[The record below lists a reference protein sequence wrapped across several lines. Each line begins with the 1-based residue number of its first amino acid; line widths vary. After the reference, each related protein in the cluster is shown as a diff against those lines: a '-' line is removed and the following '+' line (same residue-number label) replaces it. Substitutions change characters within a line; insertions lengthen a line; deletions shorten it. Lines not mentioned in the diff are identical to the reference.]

1 MSTSAPSLLAEIRWH
16 ERVAPVYTDTH
27 CHLEMVEGQVPHEIV
42 SRANAATVDT
52 LLTVGVDLASSA
64 ECVHTASAIP
74 GVWAVVGIHPHNAME
89 ATSGVLERLT
99 QLARHPR
106 VVGIGETGLDYY
118 RDHSPRD
125 LQRIAFRNH
134 IALAKKLNKSLVIH
148 CRDAHDDLLD
158 VLADQGAP
166 QRVVFHCFS
175 GDIDVVKRCADQGWY
190 MSFSGTVTFT
200 NAQELREVAAHAP
213 GELLLTETDAPYLS
227 PHPLR
232 GQTNEPA
239 RVTYVAATLADL
251 HGMSEQQM
259 AQLTS
264 ANACRAFSLPARDVV
279 A

>member
-1 MSTSAPSLLAEIRWH
+1 M
-16 ERVAPVYTDTH
+16 YTDTH
-27 CHLEMVEGQVPHEIV
+27 CHLEMLEGQLPNEIV
-42 SRANAATVDT
+42 ARANAAGVDT

-64 ECVHTASAIP
+64 ECVHTAGAIG

-89 ATSGVLERLT
+89 ATRGVLERMM

-118 RDHSPRD
+118 RDHAPRD
-125 LQRIAFRNH
+125 LQRDAFRAQ
-134 IALAKKLNKSLVIH
+134 IAMAKRLGKTLVIH

-158 VLADQGAP
+158 VLADEGAP

-175 GDIDVVKRCADQGWY
+175 GDADLVTVCAEHGWY

-200 NAQELREVAAHAP
+200 NAPDLRAAAAKAP
-213 GELLLTETDAPYLS
+213 VELLLTETDSPYLS

-239 RVTYVAATLADL
+239 RVTYVAATLAEL
-251 HGMSEQQM
+251 HGMNPDQM

-264 ANACRAFSLPARDVV
+264 ANARRAFALPAR
-279 A
+279 AAAA